1 MPVQDPDEF
10 RSTARDRW
18 ERAAQGWGNQ
28 RGWWDRSTEPVSRWM
43 IDAIDPRPGQTI
55 LELAAGP
62 GDVGLRIAERIA
74 PDGRLIATDGAEA
87 MVEVLRERAQAR
99 GLAEVVDAKPMEA
112 EWIDLPAAA
121 VDAVVCRWGYM
132 LLADPGAALRE
143 TRRVLKPGGRVALA
157 AWDEPKAN
165 PWSSAVGRELADR
178 GLIEVDPE
186 APGQFFWRD
195 QAVIVEALE
204 DAGFTDVAVDTVRF
218 TLKYPEPDAWWDVQ
232 IDMSPVLG
240 NTLVALDPAARDE
253 VMEAAQARLAEYAQ
267 EDGSLAVPAA
277 THVARAEA

>member
-1 MPVQDPDEF
+1 MAQDPDDF
-10 RSTARDRW
+10 RSAARDRW

-28 RGWWDRSTEPVSRWM
+28 RGWWDRSTEPVSAWM
-43 IDAIDPRPGQTI
+43 IDAIDPQPGQTI

-62 GDVGLRIAERIA
+62 GDVGLRIAERIK
-74 PDGRLIATDGAEA
+74 PDGRVIATDGAEA

-99 GLAEVVDAKPMEA
+99 GLAGVVEARAMEA
-112 EWIDLPAAA
+112 EWIDLPAAS

-165 PWSSAVGRELADR
+165 PWSEAVGRELAGR
-178 GLIEVDPE
+178 GLIEVDPD

-195 QAVIVEALE
+195 TAVIAEALE
-204 DAGFTDVAVDTVRF
+204 DAGFTGVVVDTVHFVLR
-218 TLKYPEPDAWWDVQ
+218 YPVADAWWDVQ
-232 IDMSPVLG
+232 IDMSAVLAD
-240 NTLVALDPAARDE
+240 TLVSVDPAARDDI
-253 VMEAAQARLAEYAQ
+253 MEAAQARLVQYTQ
-267 EDGSLAVPAA
+267 EDGSLEVPAA